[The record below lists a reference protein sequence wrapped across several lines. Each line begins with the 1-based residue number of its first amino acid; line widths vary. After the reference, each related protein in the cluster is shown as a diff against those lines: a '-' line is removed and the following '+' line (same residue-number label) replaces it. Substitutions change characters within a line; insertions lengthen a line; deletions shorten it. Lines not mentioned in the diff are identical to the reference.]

1 MGTAFPAHRLHSK
14 YPKATVEIYLQYLSD
29 YFECSE
35 QLAFNWA
42 FVMSKNFFVR
52 LKTYYESVG
61 AVLRDEAAAATIF
74 PNTSDIGMSREKVYV
89 EFLRTH
95 APARCNVFL
104 GGFIFDMAGNES
116 RQLDVIVTNDTA
128 PRFNLHNKDGNGK
141 SFSPIEG
148 TVGVVSVKSTL
159 DQRELE
165 DALLGIAS
173 IPLTASLD
181 NRVVNGIDVLGYDD
195 WPLKIVYAS
204 SGISAKKLLM
214 HLFAFYHLRPEIP
227 FHRRPN
233 IIHVAGKYVLLRT
246 VASMFDAASN
256 HYNTP
261 SLLQP
266 GNYNL
271 ITENPD
277 LHGIQWAIQ
286 GLQEKASASSFII
299 FNYGEMINQ
308 INALLPIP
316 AQSDGRHFHEED
328 FPEAIEIITK
338 AAERLKEKK

>member
-1 MGTAFPAHRLHSK
+1 
-14 YPKATVEIYLQYLSD
+14 
-29 YFECSE
+29 
-35 QLAFNWA
+35 
-42 FVMSKNFFVR
+42 MSKNFFVR
-52 LKTYYESVG
+52 LKDYYESVG
-61 AVLRDEAAAATIF
+61 AVLRGEASAAAIF

-116 RQLDVIVTNDTA
+116 RQLDVIVTNDTT
-128 PRFNLHNKDGNGK
+128 PRFDLHNKDGNGK

-148 TVGVVSVKSTL
+148 TLGVVSVKSTL

-173 IPLTASLD
+173 IPLTSSLH
-181 NRVVNGIDVLGYDD
+181 NRLVAGIDVLDYDD

-204 SGISAKKLLM
+204 DGISAKKLLI

-246 VASMFDAASN
+246 LKNMSDLASA
-256 HYNTP
+256 HYGTP
-261 SLLQP
+261 SKLQT

-271 ITENPD
+271 LTEGAD
-277 LHGIQWAIQ
+277 LQGIQWAIQ
-286 GLQEKASASSFII
+286 GLQEKALASSFII
-299 FNYGEMINQ
+299 FNYGEMINKV
-308 INALLPIP
+308 NALLPMP
-316 AQSDGRHFHEED
+316 PQSDGKHFQAED
-328 FPEAIEIITK
+328 LPEAIEIIRK
-338 AAERLKEKK
+338 AAEKLERERVGQLPKQKDSG